1 MRLLLLQG
9 SEMKRH
15 IVARC
20 LDCSK
25 SIWMVAQITKHK
37 IGYPKHRIKVID
49 SSQYD
54 KFGFPLDSTARK
66 MKRETF
72 YG

>member
-1 MRLLLLQG
+1 
-9 SEMKRH
+9 
-15 IVARC
+15 
-20 LDCSK
+20 
-25 SIWMVAQITKHK
+25 MVAQITKHK